1 MIWLIAWRNIWRNK
15 IRSLVVILAISLGLL
30 GTLFIVALSNGMVEQ
45 KIESS
50 IHNEIAHIQLHHPD
64 FMQEQSAKFYIQGA
78 DEITRHIKS
87 IEHVKGVSSRLKTTA
102 MATTAANGTGVI
114 ITGIHPDDEKQV
126 SQIHT
131 QIREGDYFLGTS
143 KTAPILISRKLAE
156 NLKAKTGSKI
166 VVTIQHLEGDIV
178 YGLFRVVG
186 IYKTSNTVYDEMNVF
201 VKEEDLSEL
210 IGAEPGRTTEI
221 TVLLDESNSTD
232 RVTGLIQKDY
242 PHLSVLSWKQIQPFL
257 LAMSSMMDQFTY
269 WILIIILFAVAFGI
283 VNTMLMAILERVR
296 ELGML
301 MAVGMNRRRIF
312 LMIMLETVFLSLTG
326 GLIGM
331 VLSAVII
338 HYTGIKGLN
347 FAGWAEGFEAFGYST
362 LIYPTLYKSV
372 YIILT
377 VMVIITGILASIY
390 PARKAMRFKPAEAV
404 RAQT

>member
-1 MIWLIAWRNIWRNK
+1 
-15 IRSLVVILAISLGLL
+15 
-30 GTLFIVALSNGMVEQ
+30 
-45 KIESS
+45 
-50 IHNEIAHIQLHHPD
+50 
-64 FMQEQSAKFYIQGA
+64 
-78 DEITRHIKS
+78 
-87 IEHVKGVSSRLKTTA
+87 
-102 MATTAANGTGVI
+102 
-114 ITGIHPDDEKQV
+114 
-126 SQIHT
+126 
-131 QIREGDYFLGTS
+131 
-143 KTAPILISRKLAE
+143 
-156 NLKAKTGSKI
+156 
-166 VVTIQHLEGDIV
+166 
-178 YGLFRVVG
+178 
-186 IYKTSNTVYDEMNVF
+186 
-201 VKEEDLSEL
+201 
-210 IGAEPGRTTEI
+210 
-221 TVLLDESNSTD
+221 
-232 RVTGLIQKDY
+232 LIQKDY